1 MIKTLDNLL
10 WLQINLDKDKCIEIF
25 GDVGEHLY
33 GKFQINRNIIT
44 FYAKLDKKN
53 RRCLSDYLEALCLV
67 NESS

>member
-25 GDVGEHLY
+25 GDVGAHLY
-33 GKFQINRNIIT
+33 GKFQIDRNIIT

-67 NESS
+67 N

>member
-25 GDVGEHLY
+25 GELGSHLY
-33 GKFQINRNIIT
+33 NKFQIDQNIIS

-53 RRCLSDYLEALCLV
+53 RKSLSDYLEALCLV
-67 NESS
+67 N